1 MYSSLMMV
9 VAIIAPI
16 PIIIKSMSQK
26 ITPFRAVLNGLLT
39 GVIAALVIM
48 VISDLSGSNVFE
60 ELSNQVDAMAKM
72 LAQDPN
78 IRAVMGE
85 NLTEDQL
92 IKGITAIYDQSIK
105 MLPAVVFI
113 IAAIFA
119 YIEYIIISKI
129 YKPGGIAVI
138 PMTKMREFD
147 LPRNFAMVWLA
158 LYVLSIIITGTGIIE
173 NDIVFLNINYI
184 FNFAFCIQ
192 GLSLIF
198 MFCYSKR
205 IPKILAILVVIVA
218 CVTNLGQTIL
228 MMVGFTDVIFGI
240 KQRIKRVA

>member
-85 NLTEDQL
+85 DLTEDQL